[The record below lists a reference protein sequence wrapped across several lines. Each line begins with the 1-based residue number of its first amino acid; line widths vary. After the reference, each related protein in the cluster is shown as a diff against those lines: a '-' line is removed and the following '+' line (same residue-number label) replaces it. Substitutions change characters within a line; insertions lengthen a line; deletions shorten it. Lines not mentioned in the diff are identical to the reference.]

1 MNERLEIYIGKLTKA
16 QQRMVRTLIADEI
29 EALIDNRITEA
40 ATYEAII
47 KAKVKQIRK
56 QANA

>member
-29 EALIDNRITEA
+29 EGLIDNRITEA